1 MQSKK
6 FMSLSGVAVAC
17 LMALSA
23 PAFAADDMDVSLK
36 DGSLKI
42 KSGKNEFTVGGRIQA
57 DYVQYDEDFLAGANA
72 KVPGTE
78 TSPTAYQRVAAEG
91 YDDGMDTRRLRLG
104 IAAKIGEDWEFKFEH
119 DFKSK
124 TTTDMFLK
132 YKAWGPTITVGQFY
146 GALGM
151 EEQSSSR
158 WISYMERSMA
168 TNAFAA
174 PFSRRQGLG
183 INGTF
188 ADQFMYAGALQF
200 DTIDSAEENDHSDL
214 KKNGATNPGDD
225 PLVYTATLGWAP
237 MNKDADKQL
246 FLGVAF
252 GMQDLEDS
260 ESTSASFSSRADLR
274 IDGTPTIIGL
284 DDGVKITTNSDG
296 SKTAALNS
304 VSADSFTVVN
314 PQVAFIY
321 GPFSASAEYFDVS
334 VDRPT
339 GKKDRDFD
347 GYYVEGSWFITGEH
361 RVFKWKD
368 GKFDRPNISKNAWE
382 VAVRHSN
389 LDLTDGAV
397 PADLT
402 AAGLNSVMSK
412 AGEADSTTVA
422 LNFYPNRTYKFSLD
436 YTQAE
441 VDYVGA
447 RPDEDISAVGL
458 RAQVSW

>member
-57 DYVQYDEDFLAGANA
+57 DYVQYDEDFLAGSDDPI
-72 KVPGTE
+72 PGG
-78 TSPTAYQRVAAEG
+78 TSRTPVEG
-91 YDDGMDTRRLRLG
+91 YDSGMDTRRLRLG

-132 YKAWGPTITVGQFY
+132 YKGFGPTLTVGQFY

-158 WISYMERSMA
+158 WISYMERSTP
-168 TNAFAA
+168 TNLFAA

-183 INGTF
+183 LSGTF
-188 ADQFMYAGALQF
+188 GEQFMYAGAVQF
-200 DTIDSAEENDHSDL
+200 DTIDSAEETDTSASLASD
-214 KKNGATNPGDD
+214 NPGDD
-225 PLVYTATLGWAP
+225 PLVWTGTLGWAP

-246 FLGVAF
+246 FLALAYGV
-252 GMQDLEDS
+252 QDLKDTEAGS
-260 ESTSASFSSRADLR
+260 LSLSSRAALR
-274 IDGTPTIIGL
+274 IDGTPSVIGSGSVTS
-284 DDGVKITTNSDG
+284 DD
-296 SKTAALNS
+296 
-304 VSADSFTVVN
+304 FTVIN
-314 PQVAFIY
+314 PQLAFIY
-321 GPFSASAEYFDVS
+321 GPFSASAEYFDVE
-334 VDRPT
+334 VDPSAA
-339 GKKDRDFD
+339 GAKSRDFD
-347 GYYVEGSWFITGEH
+347 GWYVEGSYFLTGEN

-368 GKFDRPNISKNAWE
+368 GKFDRPNVSKNAWE
-382 VAVRHSN
+382 IALRHAQADVA
-389 LDLTDGAV
+389 DGASV
-397 PADLT
+397 
-402 AAGLNSVMSK
+402 AANSGASK
-412 AGEADSTTVA
+412 QGESEETTLA
-422 LNFYPNRTYKFSLD
+422 LNFYPNRTYKFSLN
-436 YTQAE
+436 YTMMD
-441 VDYVGA
+441 VDYAGA